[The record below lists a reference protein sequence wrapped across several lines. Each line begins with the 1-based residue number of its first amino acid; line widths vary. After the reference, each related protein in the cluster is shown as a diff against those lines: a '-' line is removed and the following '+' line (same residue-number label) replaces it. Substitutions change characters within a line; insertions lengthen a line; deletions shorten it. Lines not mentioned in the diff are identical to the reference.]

1 MQAATHIHV
10 KGAREHNLKNLEVR
24 IPRGKLVVITGPS
37 GSGKSSLAF
46 DTIYAEGYRKYM
58 ESLSTQARQV
68 LEQLKRP
75 DVDFIHGLSP
85 VLAIEQRTGGG
96 SPRSTIATVTEIAD
110 YARLLWALHG
120 EARCPKDGG
129 RVLQRSLDDNVGRVL
144 REVAG
149 ERIMIL
155 APALTARPSVL
166 REELPRL
173 RQRGFQR
180 VRIAGVVKNL
190 DDINVLPAGLG
201 TAELVVELVIDR
213 LVAVV
218 DQRSRLADSLELA
231 FREGKDRALIL
242 AQKSADAPWRELS
255 LSQSLACEVCGDV
268 FEKLTPRHFSFNH
281 SEGACGSCGGLGRKL
296 RFIPELV
303 IPDPAKSVRGGAI
316 KPWRIGGKNLII
328 KHNAQ
333 LKQLAEQLPF
343 DPDTPWQDLPADT
356 RDLLLNGAGERLFA
370 FKLKR
375 MREPKAMPFAGI
387 LGDLT
392 DSFRDTDSDGF
403 RARLTTFMIS
413 GECPECHGTRLN
425 ARSGAVTIAR
435 SAVSSAA
442 SSAVSGMG
450 VPPMSEIAVRGAT
463 SDTGVPPV
471 SEKKGRK
478 PTAAL
483 KSAPLAA
490 PLADATP
497 GPLQDRLNLPAFF
510 ALDVGDAHAFA
521 VTLVAELAHNEALRE
536 IVTGIEQRL
545 RFLLE
550 TGLGYLTLD
559 RDYDT
564 LSGGEA
570 QRVRLATQLGMG
582 LMGVIYVLDEPSIG
596 LHPHDNQKLLETL
609 RELRDRGNTVL
620 VVEHDE
626 DTMRIA
632 DEIIEL
638 GPEAGT
644 EGGNILFQGTPAALM
659 ALSVQQSRT
668 GPFLA
673 RTRSVTREAEAK
685 RADGLFLTVRE
696 ARANNLRDVDA
707 RFPIGLLTV
716 VTGVSGSGK
725 STLVNDVLAAAAAR
739 KLNGATK
746 VIPGLHRHI
755 ENLDH
760 FEKLVQVDQSPIG
773 RSPRSNPATYVGLLD
788 LLRDLFAQV
797 PLAKVRGYKASR
809 FSFNVR
815 GGRCERCQGDGMIK
829 LDMQFMADAYAPC
842 PSCAGR
848 RFNRETLEIL
858 FHGKSIADVLN
869 LTVRDA
875 MLLFRNIPRVM
886 DKLETLNAV
895 GLGYLTLGQ
904 SATTLSGGEA
914 QRLKLSLELSK
925 RQQGGTLYVLD
936 EPTTG
941 LHWVDIQHLMDL
953 LFRLRDQG
961 NTLIVI
967 EHNLDVIALAD
978 WIIDLG
984 PGGGSAGGQ
993 IVATGS
999 VADIEA
1005 ASSSLTGVA
1014 LKRWR
1019 SGLRGTLGHSV
1030 RSNPLSAH
1038 FSASS
1043 DTVFRAGRVK

>member
-24 IPRGKLVVITGPS
+24 IPRGKLTVITGPS

-120 EARCPKDGG
+120 EQRCPKDGG
-129 RVLQRSLDDNVGRVL
+129 RVLRRSLDDNVARVL
-144 REVAG
+144 REVPG

-155 APALTARPSVL
+155 APALKARPSVL
-166 REELPRL
+166 RDELPRL

-180 VRIAGVVKNL
+180 VRLAGEIKNL
-190 DDINVLPAGLG
+190 DDPRLMPNG
-201 TAELVVELVIDR
+201 TGSTELQVDLVIDR
-213 LVAVV
+213 LVAVA

-231 FREGKDRALIL
+231 FREGKDRAFIL
-242 AQKSADAPWRELS
+242 AQKSSDAPWRELS

-281 SEGACGSCGGLGRKL
+281 SEGACGTCGGLGRKL

-303 IPDPAKSVRGGAI
+303 VPDPEKSVREGAI

-343 DPDTPWQDLPADT
+343 DADTPWKDLPENT
-356 RDLLLNGAGERLFA
+356 RDTLLNGAGERLFA

-375 MREPKAMPFAGI
+375 MREPRAMPFPGI
-387 LGDLT
+387 LADLET
-392 DSFRDTDSDGF
+392 SFRETDSDGF
-403 RARLTTFMIS
+403 RARLTTFMVS
-413 GECPECHGTRLN
+413 GECPECRGSRLN
-425 ARSGAVTIAR
+425 ARSSAVT
-435 SAVSSAA
+435 VN
-442 SSAVSGMG
+442 G
-450 VPPMSEIAVRGAT
+450 
-463 SDTGVPPV
+463 
-471 SEKKGRK
+471 K
-478 PTAAL
+478 
-483 KSAPLAA
+483 
-490 PLADATP
+490 
-497 GPLQDRLNLPAFF
+497 NLPAFS

-521 VTLVAELAHNEALRE
+521 AALVGELAGHEALRE

-545 RFLLE
+545 RFLHE

-644 EGGNILFQGTPAALM
+644 EGGRILFQGTPAALM
-659 ALSVQQSRT
+659 AMPAKLSRT

-673 RTRSVTREAEAK
+673 RRQSVGKEAK
-685 RADGLFLTVRE
+685 TKKSDGLFLTVRA

-707 RFPIGLLTV
+707 RFPAGLLTV

-739 KLNGATK
+739 KLNGATRI
-746 VIPGLHRHI
+746 VPGLHRHI

-760 FEKLVQVDQSPIG
+760 FDKLVQVDQSPIG

-815 GGRCERCQGDGMIK
+815 GGRCERCQGDGVIK

-842 PSCAGR
+842 PSCGGR

-858 FHGKSIADVLN
+858 FHGKSIADVLD

-875 MLLFRNIPRVM
+875 MMLFRNIPRVM

-925 RQQGGTLYVLD
+925 RQQGGTLYILD

-953 LFRLRDQG
+953 LFKLRDAG

-984 PGGGSAGGQ
+984 PGGGSAGGE
-993 IVATGS
+993 IVAAGPVS
-999 VADIEA
+999 AIEA
-1005 ASSSLTGVA
+1005 EPRSLTGAA

-1019 SGLRGTLGHSV
+1019 GGVS
-1030 RSNPLSAH
+1030 
-1038 FSASS
+1038 F
-1043 DTVFRAGRVK
+1043 

>member
-1 MQAATHIHV
+1 MFACAFFYFDVAATSGEIASQFMQAVATHIHV
-10 KGAREHNLKNLEVR
+10 KGAREHNLKNVEVR
-24 IPRGKLVVITGPS
+24 IPRGKLVVITGMS

-120 EARCPKDGG
+120 EQICPKDGG
-129 RVLQRSLDDNVGRVL
+129 RVTQRSLDDNVARVL
-144 REVAG
+144 ALAPG
-149 ERIMIL
+149 ERIILL
-155 APALTARPSVL
+155 APLMRAKPSVL

-180 VRIAGVVKNL
+180 VRLDGEIKNL
-190 DDINVLPAGLG
+190 DDARIVPTGAKEI
-201 TAELVVELVIDR
+201 AVDLVIDR
-213 LVAVV
+213 LVANE

-231 FREGKDRALIL
+231 FREGGDRAIVL
-242 AQKSADAPWRELS
+242 AQKTADAPWREIN
-255 LSQSLACEVCGDV
+255 LSQSLACEICGDV

-281 SEGACGSCGGLGRKL
+281 TEGACPECGGLGRKM
-296 RFIPELV
+296 RFVPELIV
-303 IPDPAKSVRGGAI
+303 PDPEKSVRGGAI

-328 KHNAQ
+328 KHNAL

-343 DPDTPWQDLPADT
+343 DADAPWKDLSEET
-356 RDLLLNGAGERLFA
+356 RDVILNGAGERLFA

-375 MREPKAMPFAGI
+375 MREPRAMPFPGVIA
-387 LGDLT
+387 DL
-392 DSFRDTDSDGF
+392 DESWRGTDSDGF
-403 RARLTTFMIS
+403 RARLTTFMVS
-413 GECPECHGTRLN
+413 GECPACHGGRLN
-425 ARSGAVTIAR
+425 ARS
-435 SAVSSAA
+435 SAVRIKVAQTFLSVPSDENAKDKSQTA
-442 SSAVSGMG
+442 QTGMS
-450 VPPMSEIAVRGAT
+450 V
-463 SDTGVPPV
+463 
-471 SEKKGRK
+471 
-478 PTAAL
+478 
-483 KSAPLAA
+483 
-490 PLADATP
+490 
-497 GPLQDRLNLPAFF
+497 LPWLTFPEF
-510 ALDVGDAHAFA
+510 LTLDVNAAHA
-521 VTLVAELAHNEALRE
+521 VARELCDALAGNEALRE

-545 RFLLE
+545 HFLAH

-596 LHPHDNQKLLETL
+596 LHPADNERLLSQL

-626 DTMRIA
+626 ETMRIA

-638 GPEAGT
+638 GPEAGV
-644 EGGNILFQGTPAALM
+644 EGGRILFQGTPAQCVALPERVSLTG
-659 ALSVQQSRT
+659 AYLSRRRFVEKDAKTKTPAS
-668 GPFLA
+668 GPGA
-673 RTRSVTREAEAK
+673 W
-685 RADGLFLTVRE
+685 LTVRGASE
-696 ARANNLRDVDA
+696 HNLRNIDA
-707 RFPIGLLTV
+707 KFPAGLLTC

-725 STLVNDVLAAAAAR
+725 STLVNDILAAAAAR

-746 VIPGLHRHI
+746 IFPGRHKGI
-755 ENLDH
+755 ENLDT
-760 FEKLVQVDQSPIG
+760 FEKLVQVDQEPIG
-773 RSPRSNPATYVGLLD
+773 RSPRSNPATYTKLLD
-788 LLRDLFAQV
+788 SLRDLFAQV
-797 PLAKVRGYKASR
+797 PLAKVRGYRASR

-815 GGRCERCQGDGMIK
+815 GGRCERCQGDGVIK

-842 PSCAGR
+842 PSCGGR

-858 FHGKSIADVLN
+858 FHGKSIADVLGM
-869 LTVRDA
+869 TVREA
-875 MLLFRNIPRVM
+875 MALFKNIPRIM

-914 QRLKLSLELSK
+914 QRIKLSLELSR
-925 RQQGGTLYVLD
+925 RQQGDTLYILD

-941 LHWVDIQHLMDL
+941 LHWADIQNLMDL
-953 LFRLRDQG
+953 LFKLRDAG
-961 NTLIVI
+961 NTIIVI
-967 EHNLDVIALAD
+967 EHNLDVINLAD

-984 PGGGSAGGQ
+984 PGGGSAGGE
-993 IVATGS
+993 IVFAGARS
-999 VADIEA
+999 EIEKPENTA
-1005 ASSSLTGVA
+1005 RSLTGAA

-1019 SGLRGTLGHSV
+1019 
-1030 RSNPLSAH
+1030 N
-1038 FSASS
+1038 
-1043 DTVFRAGRVK
+1043 AGAIKS

>member
-120 EARCPKDGG
+120 EQRCPKDGG
-129 RVLQRSLDDNVGRVL
+129 RVLQRSLDDNVARVL
-144 REVAG
+144 REVPG

-155 APALTARPSVL
+155 APALKAKSSVL
-166 REELPRL
+166 RDELPRL

-180 VRIAGVVKNL
+180 VRLDGEIKNL
-190 DDINVLPAGLG
+190 DDAKILPTGAGS
-201 TAELVVELVIDR
+201 AEIQVDLVIDR
-213 LVAVV
+213 LVASA

-231 FREGKDRALIL
+231 FREGKDRAFIL
-242 AQKSADAPWRELS
+242 AQKSTDAPWREIG

-281 SEGACGSCGGLGRKL
+281 SEGACGTCGGLGRKL

-303 IPDPAKSVRGGAI
+303 IPDQEKSIKGGAI

-333 LKQLAEQLPF
+333 LRQLAEQIPF
-343 DPDTPWQDLPADT
+343 DADTPWKDLPAKT
-356 RDLLLNGAGERLFA
+356 RDILLYGAGERLFA

-375 MREPKAMPFAGI
+375 MREPKAMPFSGI
-387 LGDLT
+387 IGDLEE
-392 DSFRDTDSDGF
+392 SFRETDSDGF

-413 GECPECHGTRLN
+413 GECPECHGSRLN
-425 ARSGAVTIAR
+425 GRSSAVTI
-435 SAVSSAA
+435 
-442 SSAVSGMG
+442 
-450 VPPMSEIAVRGAT
+450 RG
-463 SDTGVPPV
+463 
-471 SEKKGRK
+471 K
-478 PTAAL
+478 
-483 KSAPLAA
+483 
-490 PLADATP
+490 
-497 GPLQDRLNLPAFF
+497 NLPEFF
-510 ALDVGDAHAFA
+510 SFDVGDAHAFA
-521 VTLVAELAHNEALRE
+521 TTLVAELAGNEALRE

-550 TGLGYLTLD
+550 TGLGYLTLN

-609 RELRDRGNTVL
+609 QELRDRGNTVL

-659 ALSVQQSRT
+659 KLSAKQSRT

-673 RTRSVTREAEAK
+673 RKQSVTKDAATK
-685 RADGLFLTVRE
+685 KADGHFLTVRE

-707 RFPIGLLTV
+707 RFPLGLLTV

-739 KLNGATK
+739 KLNGATR
-746 VIPGLHRHI
+746 ITPGVHRHI

-815 GGRCERCQGDGMIK
+815 GGRCERCQGDGVIK

-842 PSCAGR
+842 PSCDGR

-858 FHGKSIADVLN
+858 FHGKSIADVLDM
-869 LTVRDA
+869 TVRDA
-875 MLLFRNIPRVM
+875 MMLFRNIPRVM

-925 RQQGGTLYVLD
+925 RQQGGTLYILD

-953 LFRLRDQG
+953 LFKLRDAG

-984 PGGGSAGGQ
+984 PGGGSAGGE
-993 IVATGS
+993 IVYAGDRTG
-999 VADIEA
+999 IETE
-1005 ASSSLTGVA
+1005 SRSLTGQA
-1014 LKRWR
+1014 LVKWR
-1019 SGLRGTLGHSV
+1019 
-1030 RSNPLSAH
+1030 
-1038 FSASS
+1038 
-1043 DTVFRAGRVK
+1043 TVK